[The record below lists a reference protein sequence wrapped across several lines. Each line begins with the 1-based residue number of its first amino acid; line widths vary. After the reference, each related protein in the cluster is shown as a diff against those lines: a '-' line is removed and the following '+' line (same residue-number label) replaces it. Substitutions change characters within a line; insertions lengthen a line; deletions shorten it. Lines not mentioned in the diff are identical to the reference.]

1 MKKLSFVIPCYGS
14 EQTIESVVSSIIAK
28 VAERNDYDYEI
39 VAVNDKS
46 PDNVIEVL
54 FALSEKNPKIKV
66 LDFAK
71 NVGKHTAVLAG
82 YAFTKGDY
90 VVTLDDDGQ
99 CPIENLWELIKPLEE
114 GHDMAMAK
122 YEIKQEK
129 GYKKFGSFV
138 NHLASRLLLNKPK
151 DLIFTNFIARQNY
164 ICKAMAEYQNVFP
177 YLEGLSLR
185 ITRDIVQVPMQ
196 EHQRLAGHSNF
207 TFKKSLALWM
217 NGFTAFSTMPL
228 RIATIIGFSTACI
241 GFLFGIITI
250 LRKLFIPGIS
260 VGYSSLLVAILFCSG
275 LIMLTLGLIGEYL
288 GRVYITVNHYPQYVV
303 RRTANIDDKK
313 V

>member
-1 MKKLSFVIPCYGS
+1 
-14 EQTIESVVSSIIAK
+14 
-28 VAERNDYDYEI
+28 
-39 VAVNDKS
+39 
-46 PDNVIEVL
+46 
-54 FALSEKNPKIKV
+54 
-66 LDFAK
+66 
-71 NVGKHTAVLAG
+71 
-82 YAFTKGDY
+82 
-90 VVTLDDDGQ
+90 
-99 CPIENLWELIKPLEE
+99 
-114 GHDMAMAK
+114 
-122 YEIKQEK
+122 
-129 GYKKFGSFV
+129 
-138 NHLASRLLLNKPK
+138 
-151 DLIFTNFIARQNY
+151 
-164 ICKAMAEYQNVFP
+164 
-177 YLEGLSLR
+177 
-185 ITRDIVQVPMQ
+185 
-196 EHQRLAGHSNF
+196 
-207 TFKKSLALWM
+207 M